1 MTEPTLEERV
11 LRLETLMKERDRAH
25 DLSLRLDQEL
35 SEAIAEFS
43 KQNNINSVTDL
54 LKGIIGETKNG

>member
-25 DLSLRLDQEL
+25 ELSLSLDREL

-54 LKGIIGETKNG
+54 LKGIIGGAKNG